1 MSDGRDNACH
11 DRMNH
16 EAYDEWR
23 NRFGDGF
30 NDDCDD
36 SRDDDMC
43 DEYERI
49 YTNLNESEQM

>member
-1 MSDGRDNACH
+1 
-11 DRMNH
+11 MNH